1 MKKIYLVASL
11 CGKVSKYV
19 IYKTK
24 ERLSSIVVTMVQN
37 AMESKAE
44 Y

>member
-11 CGKVSKYV
+11 CGNMPKCVM
-19 IYKTK
+19 YKTK
-24 ERLSSIVVTMVQN
+24 ERLSSIAVMMVQN